1 MESCGSGRNFRRM
14 RDYMGEPKSPP
25 LKGIKVIELG
35 TLIAGPSCAR
45 IFAEFGAEVIKI
57 EAPDGGDQLRQW
69 RKMYEGTSL
78 WWYVQARN
86 KKSVTVNLRT
96 PEGQEIVRKLA
107 ADTDIVIENF
117 RPGALEKWN
126 LGWEQLSTINPR
138 LIMVRLSGYGQ
149 SGPYRDRPGFGA
161 VAEAMGGM
169 RYVTGYPDRPPVRL
183 GISIGDSIAALHGVI
198 GAMMALHH
206 RDVNGGRG
214 QFVDVALYEAVF
226 NMMESLVPEFDVLGF
241 IRERAGNA
249 LPGIVPSN
257 TYPTRDGKFVIIG
270 ANNDSIFKRLMT
282 AIGRADLA
290 NDPQLAT
297 NAGRVPRT
305 GEIDRATADWTQQHD
320 LEQVLAALEQAEVP
334 SGKVYDAADILK
346 DAHYAARGMIEQH
359 QLPDGKPVKLPG
371 IVPKLSETPG
381 VTAWLGP
388 TLGAHNAEVL
398 GALGYSEIEQREL
411 KQRGVI

>member
-1 MESCGSGRNFRRM
+1 MS
-14 RDYMGEPKSPP
+14 EPNSPP
-25 LKGIKVIELG
+25 LKGLKVIELG
-35 TLIAGPSCAR
+35 TLIAGPFCSR
-45 IFAEFGAEVIKI
+45 ILAEFGAEVIKI

-69 RKMYEGTSL
+69 RKMYQGTSL

-86 KKSVTVNLRT
+86 KKSVTVNMRV

-107 ADTDIVIENF
+107 AGADIVIENF

-126 LGWEQLSTINPR
+126 LGWEQLSQINPR

-149 SGPYRDRPGFGA
+149 SGPYRDRPGFG
-161 VAEAMGGM
+161 VIGEAMGGM
-169 RYVTGYPDRPPVRL
+169 RYVTGYADRPPVRL
-183 GISIGDSIAALHGVI
+183 GISIGDSIAALYGVI
-198 GAMMALHH
+198 GALMALHH
-206 RDVNGGRG
+206 RNANGGRG

-226 NMMESLVPEFDVLGF
+226 SMMESLVPEFDVLGF

-257 TYPTRDGKFVIIG
+257 TYPTRDGKFVIVG
-270 ANNDSIFKRLMT
+270 ANNDSIFKRMMA

-305 GEIDRATADWTQQHD
+305 AELDRAIADWTREHD
-320 LEQVLAALEQAEVP
+320 LEHVLAVLEKAEVP
-334 SGKVYDAADILK
+334 SGKVYSAADIVK

-359 QLPDGKPVKLPG
+359 ALPDGRSLKLPG
-371 IVPKLSETPG
+371 IVPKLSATPG
-381 VTAWLGP
+381 ATAWLGP
-388 TLGAHNAEVL
+388 ELGAHTAEVL
-398 GALGYSEIEQREL
+398 SALGYDATVQKEL
-411 KQRGVI
+411 KQKGAI